1 MSKHSRPENDRRR
14 TRTLVAAS
22 FGVGAL
28 ALTGSG
34 VFASITAEATN
45 ATPKSVDSG
54 TLKLEMTASGAALS
68 TAITN
73 MAPGDVEN
81 RFVALTNTGTLDGKN
96 LGFAV
101 TTGTANVLSS
111 NATSTTPKGLS
122 VSVSRCSGPYIAATG
137 FCSAAIATPAAG
149 GTETTMV
156 AKSQVSTLGTR
167 TNFGGPIDPAPGA
180 TYYLKLSVHLDG
192 TETVTNGVLPAGTMQ
207 GLNTSLTYTFSEDQ
221 RTATTTNA

>member
-54 TLKLEMTASGAALS
+54 TLKLEMTATGAALS

-81 RFVALTNTGTLDGKN
+81 RFVALTNSGTLDGKN

-101 TTGTANVLSS
+101 TTGAANAL
-111 NATSTTPKGLS
+111 NNSTTKGLS
-122 VSVSRCSGPYIAATG
+122 VSVSRCTGPYIATTG
-137 FCSAAIATPAAG
+137 FCSAAVATPAVAG
-149 GTETTMV
+149 IETTMV
-156 AKSQVSTLGTR
+156 SKTSVVSLGSR
-167 TNFGGPIDPAPGA
+167 TAFGGPIDPAAGA
-180 TYYLKLSVHLDG
+180 TYNLKLSVHLDG

-207 GLNTSLTYTFSEDQ
+207 GLSTTLTYTFSEDQ

>member
-54 TLKLEMTASGAALS
+54 TLKLEMTTSGAALS

-73 MAPGDVEN
+73 MAPGDIEN
-81 RFVALTNTGTLDGKN
+81 RFVALTNSGTLDGKN

-101 TTGTANVLSS
+101 TTGAANAL
-111 NATSTTPKGLS
+111 NNSTTKGLS
-122 VSVSRCSGPYIAATG
+122 VSVSRCTGPYIATTG
-137 FCSAAIATPAAG
+137 FCSAAVATPAVAG
-149 GTETTMV
+149 VETTMV
-156 AKSQVSTLGTR
+156 TKTSVVSLGTR
-167 TNFGGPIDPAPGA
+167 TAFGVSDPAPGA
-180 TYYLKLSVHLDG
+180 TYNLKLSVHLDG

-207 GLNTSLTYTFSEDQ
+207 NLSTTLTYTFSEDQ